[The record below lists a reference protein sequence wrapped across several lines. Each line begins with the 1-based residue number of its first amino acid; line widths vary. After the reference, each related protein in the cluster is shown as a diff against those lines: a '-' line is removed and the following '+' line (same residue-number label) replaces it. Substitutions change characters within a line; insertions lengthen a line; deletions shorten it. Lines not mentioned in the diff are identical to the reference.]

1 MQQVELIKITDLLC
15 VSWLKFCYSSIDD
28 MARWI
33 RNGRQ
38 YSNACYFH
46 FWVRSKISSR
56 PLLVIGFEI
65 EVGETRFGF
74 TDHINLARHVNISPP
89 PLPHPDPPPAPS
101 CVRRRAGGDGS
112 QAASMVILRRKPRRP
127 AGGPIGDGNYCNE
140 EVAWF
145 LWYVFFLIHARAL
158 YDFVRVSCRSFV
170 LV

>member
-1 MQQVELIKITDLLC
+1 MSYKWENREYPKNS
-15 VSWLKFCYSSIDD
+15 VSKFCYSSIDD

-74 TDHINLARHVNISPP
+74 TDHINLARHVNISPL

-140 EVAWF
+140 EEAWF
-145 LWYVFFLIHARAL
+145 LRYVFFLIHARAL

>member
-1 MQQVELIKITDLLC
+1 
-15 VSWLKFCYSSIDD
+15 

-74 TDHINLARHVNISPP
+74 TDHINLARHVYISHP

-112 QAASMVILRRKPRRP
+112 QAASMVICGGNLDGQPEAPSATATTATRRWRGFSGGLICTPFSWLGGGMWSKRTWGDS
-127 AGGPIGDGNYCNE
+127 AGWLLCHQ
-140 EVAWF
+140 
-145 LWYVFFLIHARAL
+145 FF
-158 YDFVRVSCRSFV
+158 FTC
-170 LV
+170 